1 MAEVEVPGGV
11 VRVLASEGIDPGEEE
26 RRRTAERERLEDE
39 IERAE
44 RKLANEGVR
53 GEGAARGRRGGAA
66 QARRAPRGA
75 EAPGR
80 MTFRQAEEYLLG
92 LELFGMR
99 FGLDRMH
106 KLMTVLDLPQRRFES
121 IHVVGT
127 NGKSS
132 TARFCAAILARHGLR
147 TGSYT
152 SPHLRSFRERIEV
165 GESPV
170 SEAAFAAAVE
180 RAAHAAALVD
190 RTAAADDHVT
200 QFEALTA
207 AAYHELARQ
216 GVEVAVVEAGLGG
229 RYDATSVI
237 PSRVQVLTGIGLE
250 HTRWL
255 GPTDRGHRGGEARR
269 RARRGRRW
277 SRRPTSIPPPA
288 WWPSASSGSAARDS
302 CTPTRT
308 PRRASTCAPRAHFQ
322 RGNFA
327 LAVAAAEAFLGHP
340 AIRSN
345 EGTRQQQGH
354 VLLPKTLLDIFLI
367 CLRHDS
373 QSDRLCFHSGAGLSR
388 RAGAQDDIE
397 KENRRNEGQPARVFC
412 YKHHVT
418 TNRSCGVGIIQTQ

>member
-1 MAEVEVPGGV
+1 
-11 VRVLASEGIDPGEEE
+11 
-26 RRRTAERERLEDE
+26 
-39 IERAE
+39 
-44 RKLANEGVR
+44 
-53 GEGAARGRRGGAA
+53 
-66 QARRAPRGA
+66 
-75 EAPGR
+75 

-132 TARFCAAILARHGLR
+132 TARFCAAILARHGIR

-255 GPTDRGHRGGEARR
+255 GPRIEDIAEEKLAVVRDEATLVTRPDLDPAARVVAERVVRERGARLVHADPDAASGLELRAEGALPARQLRARRCGGRGLPRASPGALGGGRGGRRDARARAHGRGGARPADRLRR
-269 RARRGRRW
+269 RAQPVGCRGARRLRSDRSSAGGRR
-277 SRRPTSIPPPA
+277 A
-288 WWPSASSGSAARDS
+288 WA
-302 CTPTRT
+302 
-308 PRRASTCAPRAHFQ
+308 
-322 RGNFA
+322 
-327 LAVAAAEAFLGHP
+327 
-340 AIRSN
+340 
-345 EGTRQQQGH
+345 
-354 VLLPKTLLDIFLI
+354 
-367 CLRHDS
+367 
-373 QSDRLCFHSGAGLSR
+373 
-388 RAGAQDDIE
+388 
-397 KENRRNEGQPARVFC
+397 
-412 YKHHVT
+412 
-418 TNRSCGVGIIQTQ
+418 